1 MHRRHFNINI
11 PTEIVRTIVVISET
25 GSFSRAAEKLGL
37 SQPGI
42 SAQVKRL
49 QTIIGAPM
57 FDKVSG
63 GVTFT
68 ELGKIVLGQ
77 ARRML
82 EANDQILALA
92 GSPHESMPV
101 RLGISNLYVER
112 YLEACKGAPPSVH
125 IHCDQSAK
133 IRSGLSEGYIDIACI
148 MNVQDCAGI
157 VVETW
162 HEHYHWIRSES
173 FRLNPR
179 AAIPLI
185 TWPSHASDQL
195 VIQELQKRRL
205 AYKLAFVSSE
215 HRARIAAAKAGV
227 GLLTNPARY
236 AIKPLIIATEHFLPP
251 LPLIPAGIAVRTGV
265 DMRRVEPVLAQ
276 LRAMVK
282 TLVRESEVETI
293 S

>member
-11 PTEIVRTIVVISET
+11 PTEIIRTIVIISET
-25 GSFSRAAEKLGL
+25 GSFSRAAERIGL

-49 QTIIGAPM
+49 QTLVGGPL
-57 FDKVSG
+57 FEKVSG

-82 EANDQILALA
+82 EANDQIMALV
-92 GSPHESMPV
+92 GSMNETLPV

-112 YLEACKGAPPSVH
+112 YLETCKGAPPSVH
-125 IHCDQSAK
+125 IHCDQSGK
-133 IRSGLSEGYIDIACI
+133 IRTGLAEGYIDIACI
-148 MNVQDCAGI
+148 MNVQDCAGS

-162 HEHYHWIRSES
+162 HERYKWIRSES
-173 FRLNPR
+173 LQLSGAP
-179 AAIPLI
+179 IPLI
-185 TWPSHASDQL
+185 TWPDHAADQL
-195 VIQELQKRRL
+195 VVQVLKKKGIAYRL
-205 AYKLAFVSSE
+205 AFISSE

-236 AIKPLIIATEHFLPP
+236 AVKPLVVATEQFLPA
-251 LPLIPAGIAVRTGV
+251 LPLFPAGIAVRHGV
-265 DMRRVEPVLAQ
+265 DMRRVEPVIAQ

-282 TLVRESEVETI
+282 TLVHDSEVEAI